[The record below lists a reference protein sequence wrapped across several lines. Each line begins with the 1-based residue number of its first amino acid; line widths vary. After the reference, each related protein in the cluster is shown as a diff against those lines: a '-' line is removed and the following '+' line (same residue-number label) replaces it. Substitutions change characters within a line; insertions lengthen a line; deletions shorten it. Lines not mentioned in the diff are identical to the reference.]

1 MLRTFINSGECLDA
15 TESSLVISKEQSG
28 EMEKGKELLTI
39 KEMVDRS
46 FSQSLVLAKLVSIY
60 ISFLC
65 VRFFHVCLMYSRVLL
80 QHHTFTNLSVSAHIL
95 RAKIDAI
102 LRKNEAVPDED
113 APDDAASTRFWCFTG
128 GKYTDREKVMVKGS
142 SNIGVKSTASGIA
155 ALLDSSGMP
164 GACVAGSPTTPSS
177 VSLSTLVGIAKESE
191 RGDAQP
197 KAKAKAKAKGKGK
210 KVQKE
215 DPLTPKE
222 KKEAAR
228 TLAN

>member
-1 MLRTFINSGECLDA
+1 
-15 TESSLVISKEQSG
+15 
-28 EMEKGKELLTI
+28 
-39 KEMVDRS
+39 
-46 FSQSLVLAKLVSIY
+46 
-60 ISFLC
+60 
-65 VRFFHVCLMYSRVLL
+65 
-80 QHHTFTNLSVSAHIL
+80 
-95 RAKIDAI
+95 
-102 LRKNEAVPDED
+102 
-113 APDDAASTRFWCFTG
+113 
-128 GKYTDREKVMVKGS
+128 
-142 SNIGVKSTASGIA
+142 
-155 ALLDSSGMP
+155 MP